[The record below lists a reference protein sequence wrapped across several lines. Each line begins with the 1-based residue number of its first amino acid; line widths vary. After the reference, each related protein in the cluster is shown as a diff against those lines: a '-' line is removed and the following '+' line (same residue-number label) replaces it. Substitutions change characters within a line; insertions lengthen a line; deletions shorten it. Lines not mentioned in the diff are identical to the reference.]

1 MTQRITHQMIARTVL
16 ADVNRSA
23 DRLAQTQ
30 SKLSSGREITRPSD
44 DPYGTGRALSL
55 RSELEGTR
63 QHQRNVN
70 DALAWQTVTD
80 VALGTITDT
89 VQRARELTV
98 QGASDAAG
106 PLARENIA
114 AEIDQLVESVKQEAS
129 SSYGGR
135 FVLAGSATQTRPYS
149 PGVAGD
155 AYAGDSSPIAREIG
169 PGVSVV
175 VNAVASDVLGS
186 GQAAGDNRLLDVL
199 RDIADH
205 LRSGTVADG
214 DALRTTDLSR
224 LDDNLSEILRVRAG
238 SGAIGNRL
246 EAAGTRLAEVEE
258 TTGKL
263 LSETE
268 DADFAKTMVDFSL
281 QQNAYQAALR
291 SGANIVQASLL
302 DFLR

>member
-1 MTQRITHQMIARTVL
+1 MTQRITHQMLARTVL
-16 ADVNRSA
+16 IDVNRSA
-23 DRLAQTQ
+23 DRLARTQ

-44 DPYGTGRALSL
+44 DPYGTGRAMSLS
-55 RSELEGTR
+55 SDLEATH
-63 QHQRNVN
+63 QHQRNVS

-80 VALGTITDT
+80 VALGKITDT
-89 VQRARELTV
+89 LQRARELTV

-106 PLARENIA
+106 PLARENLA
-114 AEIDQLVESVKQEAS
+114 AEIDQLIESVKQEAS

-155 AYAGDSSPIAREIG
+155 TYAGDASPIAREIG

-175 VNAVASDVLGS
+175 VNVIASDVLGN
-186 GQAAGDNRLLDVL
+186 GQAAGDDRLLDVL
-199 RDIADH
+199 RDVADH

-214 DALRTTDLSR
+214 NALRTTDLSR
-224 LDDNLSEILRVRAG
+224 LDDNLGELVRIRATV
-238 SGAIGNRL
+238 GATGNRL
-246 EAAGTRLAEVEE
+246 EAAGARLDEVEE

-268 DADFAKTMVDFSL
+268 DADFAKTLIDFSL